1 MIEIQDTQPELVA
14 KVGRTK
20 SEVRLAAESLAV
32 GQWLKYSLAG
42 TTQHENVLILAR
54 ARQMAKAVRGT
65 TDGKYTVRTDV
76 MGATWI
82 GRTA

>member
-1 MIEIQDTQPELVA
+1 MIEIQDTQPELMA

-32 GQWLKYSLAG
+32 GQWLKYSMAG
-42 TTQHENVLILAR
+42 TTGTENKAILAR

-65 TDGKYTVRTDV
+65 TGGRYTVRTDV
-76 MGATWI
+76 MGAVWI